1 MYITKTT
8 DVLRA
13 VKIIQEGRIVAFP
26 TGTSYGLAVNALFG
40 HGLQRLRNIK
50 KRPAEKA
57 FSVFMKESLWDT
69 YLDLTDKEREILHK
83 FSHSALTLLVRPKP
97 ALEHIAQNGCI
108 ALRVIDHELMQG
120 FADTTALPLTA
131 TSANISGQE
140 AIYNPDEI
148 EAVFPGKD
156 GTTYDLSLGCILDG
170 GNLQQGAMS
179 TIAKYENGKLTI
191 IRQGSLHLSS

>member
-8 DVLRA
+8 DVTKA
-13 VKIIQEGRIVAFP
+13 AKIIQEGRIVAFP

-50 KRPAEKA
+50 KRPAEKT
-57 FSVFMKESLWDT
+57 FSVFMKESLWET
-69 YLDLTDKEREILHK
+69 YLALTDEERDILRR
-83 FSHSALTLLVRPKP
+83 FSHTALTLLVRPKDL
-97 ALEHIAQNGCI
+97 LEHLAQDGFI
-108 ALRVIDHELMQG
+108 ALRVIDHEIMQSL
-120 FADTTALPLTA
+120 ADTTAVPLTA

-179 TIAKYENGKLTI
+179 TIAKYENGKFVI
-191 IRQGSLHLSS
+191 VRQGSLQLSL